1 MVRRWL
7 ASLKL
12 QKQKWGVAR
21 TMFLGRMYGTRW
33 RRKAQQWAKIKGPN
47 KDKPTIIVTNNN
59 FTQKKQKTCA
69 DFSKV
74 HIGRHV

>member
-21 TMFLGRMYGTRW
+21 TMFLGRIYGTRW
-33 RRKAQQWAKIKGPN
+33 RKKAQEWAKIHGPSKHKN
-47 KDKPTIIVTNNN
+47 DIIVNNP
-59 FTQKKQKTCA
+59 KKVLRKQKTSA

-74 HIGRHV
+74 SS